1 MWLRREGLYALA
13 ALLLLTSGCAGYR
26 LGDDAPSV
34 LPSDRRTLAITS
46 VKNPTLRFRLEYR
59 LRSLLRD
66 ELTRRNMATWTEP
79 DKAAS
84 LMSLRILRFTV
95 TSAVTDEEDK
105 TTKYRVEIRLTAQI
119 RDRESNALFWESGEV
134 EASESF
140 QTADRT
146 TAEQRVL
153 ELAVRE
159 LADRMGFAY

>member
-1 MWLRREGLYALA
+1 MWLRREGLYVLA

-26 LGDDAPSV
+26 LGSDAPSV
-34 LPSDRRTLAITS
+34 LPPDRRTLAISS

-66 ELTRRNMATWTEP
+66 ELTNRNMAKWTEP

-84 LMSLRILRFTV
+84 LMSLVIHRFIV

-105 TTKYRVEIRLTAQI
+105 TTKYRVEFRLTAQI
-119 RDRESNALFWESGEV
+119 RDRESHAIFWESGEV
-134 EASESF
+134 VASESF
-140 QTADRT
+140 QTADRG
-146 TAEQRVL
+146 TAEQQAL